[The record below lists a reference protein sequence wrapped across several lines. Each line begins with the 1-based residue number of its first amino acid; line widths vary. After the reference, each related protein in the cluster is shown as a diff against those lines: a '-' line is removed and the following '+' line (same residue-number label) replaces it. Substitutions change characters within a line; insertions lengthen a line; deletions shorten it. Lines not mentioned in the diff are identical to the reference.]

1 MPNALANNGFSVDGA
16 NWLSPGHH
24 TLRLIIGGVSGR
36 DGEGSRSLLLP
47 VDLNVVGGD
56 L

>member
-1 MPNALANNGFSVDGA
+1 MPNALANNGAFARVT
-16 NWLSPGHH
+16 NPLV
-24 TLRLIIGGVSGR
+24 TIIGGVSGR